1 MLKWETVTFLFHS
14 ETNWL
19 IEIVCLIQTK
29 GDPKWIQTVPTWDR
43 SPWLETDRG
52 YPALINKEGP
62 RLITSHFPI
71 HLFSKSFFSSKA
83 KVSVQWLRFSL
94 TKHSFNLFY
103 LTSPGVLAEMWR
115 WDYHAI
121 GDADVSPPQTIW
133 DRVQGCG
140 PAHSDPGQL

>member
-1 MLKWETVTFLFHS
+1 MLKWVTVTFPFHS
-14 ETNWL
+14 GTNWL

-29 GDPKWIQTVPTWDR
+29 GDSKWIQTVSIQDR
-43 SPWLETDRG
+43 SPWLETNRG
-52 YPALINKEGP
+52 YPALINKQGP
-62 RLITSHFPI
+62 RLITSHLPI

-103 LTSPGVLAEMWR
+103 LTRPGVLAEMWR
-115 WDYHAI
+115 WDSHAL
-121 GDADVSPPQTIW
+121 GDADVSPPQTTL

-140 PAHSDPGQL
+140 PEHSDPGQL